1 MLLLFPHWSLYCCT
15 QGGSF
20 CQIVHGT
27 KRLVMASCGVTG
39 VHSGHIKGTLISIS
53 LLHLFPPLSTHTF
66 ERNKDK
72 RFTRSHKVPQEQ
84 KPIKEHSHIIFL
96 LDDIG
101 AVHKSC
107 HFIYRQKT
115 LFESIKKNVGQKLAW
130 SFPKFALKEFVQTN
144 KKNYGIYKVK
154 SIAPSL
160 LTEYT

>member
-1 MLLLFPHWSLYCCT
+1 MT
-15 QGGSF
+15 
-20 CQIVHGT
+20 
-27 KRLVMASCGVTG
+27 SCGVTR

-66 ERNKDK
+66 ERNKNK
-72 RFTRSHKVPQEQ
+72 RLTRSHKVPQEQ
-84 KPIKEHSHIIFL
+84 KPIKEHSHIIF

-144 KKNYGIYKVK
+144 KKNYGIYKQSLYLPVLTFHNVRVK
-154 SIAPSL
+154 FLRQCGLIL
-160 LTEYT
+160 VYYKHFLWVVFEW

>member
-1 MLLLFPHWSLYCCT
+1 
-15 QGGSF
+15 
-20 CQIVHGT
+20 
-27 KRLVMASCGVTG
+27 MASCGVTG

-53 LLHLFPPLSTHTF
+53 LLHLFQPLSTHTF

-115 LFESIKKNVGQKLAW
+115 LFESIKKKRR
-130 SFPKFALKEFVQTN
+130 PET
-144 KKNYGIYKVK
+144 
-154 SIAPSL
+154 SL
-160 LTEYT
+160 VISEVCAQRICSDE